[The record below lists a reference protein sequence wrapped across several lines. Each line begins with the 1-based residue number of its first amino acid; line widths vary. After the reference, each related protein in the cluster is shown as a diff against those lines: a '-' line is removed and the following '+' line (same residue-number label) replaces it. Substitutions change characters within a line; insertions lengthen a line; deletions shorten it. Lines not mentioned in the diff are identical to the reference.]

1 MITNDMQDQFPFDP
15 PPPPGEPAGAAYGHW
30 SSNPADAPP
39 PWPPTTPGRGRSSTV
54 RRMLIAGL
62 AVVCLAAGGGTAW
75 AVTSSALTHNS
86 TGLVPNDGSNGGGFP
101 NSSPAPLTGGSSA
114 SAAAIAKVEAAT
126 VDITASTANG
136 NGQVAATGM
145 IITSSGQVL
154 TNNHVIDHVVN
165 ITAQIDGAGTSYKA
179 TVIGYDAQDDVA
191 LLQLQ
196 GASNLPTVPIGDSSQ
211 VAMSDQ
217 VTVIGNA
224 LGRGGP
230 PAVVSGIVTL
240 LDQAITAS
248 DESGGTEQLTGMLQ
262 VQANIQPG
270 DSGGPEINSAGQVIG
285 MTTAGSQSSTPTG
298 PQAAATTGFA
308 IPINKAMQIVSEIRS
323 GSGPNIHIGLAA
335 LLGVSVAPG
344 GTTGA
349 VVAGVRPNTPAV
361 GAGIVAGDVITKING
376 QTIASANDLNKAMET
391 FSSGQSPT
399 FVWIDATGTSHSASI
414 TLGLAGWAD

>member
-1 MITNDMQDQFPFDP
+1 MTDEMQDQFPFDP
-15 PPPPGEPAGAAYGHW
+15 PPPPSEPAGAAYGHW
-30 SSNPADAPP
+30 SSNPGYGPP
-39 PWPPTTPGRGRSSTV
+39 PWPPTTPRGGRSSTL

-86 TGLVPNDGSNGGGFP
+86 TALLPDGGGDGGGVP
-101 NSSPAPLTGGSSA
+101 SSSSAPLTGGSSA
-114 SAAAIAKVEAAT
+114 SASAIAKVEAAT
-126 VDITASTANG
+126 VDINASTATG
-136 NGQVAATGM
+136 NGQVAGTGM
-145 IITSSGQVL
+145 IISSSGQVL

-165 ITAQIDGAGTSYKA
+165 ITARIDGTGPFYKA
-179 TVIGYDAQDDVA
+179 TVIGYDTQDDVA

-211 VAMSDQ
+211 VTVNDQ

-224 LGRGGP
+224 LGQGGT
-230 PAVVSGIVTL
+230 PAVVRGVVTL
-240 LDQAITAS
+240 LDQSITAS
-248 DESGGTEQLTGMLQ
+248 DESGGTEQLTGMIQ

-285 MTTAGSQSSTPTG
+285 MTTAGSQSNGPTG
-298 PQAAATTGFA
+298 QQPAATTGFA
-308 IPINKAMQIVSEIRS
+308 VPINKAMQIVAEVRS

-335 LLGVSVAPG
+335 RLGVSVAPG

-349 VVAGVRPNTPAV
+349 VIAGVAANSPAAS
-361 GAGIVAGDVITKING
+361 AGIVTGDVIVKIDG
-376 QTIASANDLNKAMET
+376 QTITSANDLNKAMET
-391 FSSGQSPT
+391 YYKGQSPT
-399 FVWIDATGTSHSASI
+399 FVWVNGTTGASHTASI

>member
-1 MITNDMQDQFPFDP
+1 MTDEMQDQFPFDP

-30 SSNPADAPP
+30 SSSPAYGPP
-39 PWPPTTPGRGRSSTV
+39 PWPPTTPRGGRSSTL

-86 TGLVPNDGSNGGGFP
+86 TATLPSGEGNSGGVPS
-101 NSSPAPLTGGSSA
+101 SSPAPLTGGSSA
-114 SAAAIAKVEAAT
+114 SASAIAKVEAAT
-126 VDITASTANG
+126 VDINATTATG
-136 NGQVAATGM
+136 NGQVAGTGM
-145 IITSSGQVL
+145 IISSSGLVL

-165 ITAQIDGAGTSYKA
+165 ITAQIDGTGTVYKA

-196 GASNLPTVPIGDSSQ
+196 GASNLPTVPIGDSAQ
-211 VAMSDQ
+211 VTINDQ

-224 LGRGGP
+224 LGRGGNL
-230 PAVVSGIVTL
+230 AVVPGVVSNI
-240 LDQAITAS
+240 DQMITAS
-248 DESGGTEQLTGMLQ
+248 DESGGTEQLTGMLE
-262 VQANIQPG
+262 VSANIQPG

-298 PQAAATTGFA
+298 QQSGATTGFA
-308 IPINKAMQIVSEIRS
+308 VPINKAMQIVSEIRS

-335 LLGVSVAPG
+335 LLGVSVGPG
-344 GTTGA
+344 GTRGA
-349 VVAGVRPNTPAV
+349 AVAGVRPNTPAV
-361 GAGIVAGDVITKING
+361 GAGIVAGDIIVKING

-399 FVWIDATGTSHSASI
+399 FVWIDTTGASHSASI